1 MNEVQHGRGVTST
14 CRSFNIR
21 IVILNTECM
30 MLPIT
35 SAAAGTTRWLRSEH
49 MIEETHEA
57 EGDAGARTRGP
68 ISRLSSGRPLHV
80 STGRYVFYPRI
91 AAPGTG
97 TDDLEWIE
105 ASGLGTIYSI
115 TVNRTRRGSYN
126 IALVQLDEGPR
137 LMSRIEGVE
146 TAPVGTRVKARIADL
161 GEPAIVFDI
170 VPEEDG
176 A

>member
-1 MNEVQHGRGVTST
+1 MKPKVTPGSGPEAQYRAFLQEGRFMIQ
-14 CRSFNIR
+14 RS
-21 IVILNTECM
+21 
-30 MLPIT
+30 
-35 SAAAGTTRWLRSEH
+35 
-49 MIEETHEA
+49 
-57 EGDAGARTRGP
+57 
-68 ISRLSSGRPLHV
+68 V
-80 STGRYVFYPRI
+80 STGRHVFYPRI

-115 TVNRTRRGSYN
+115 TVNRTRQGSYN

-137 LMSRIEGVE
+137 LMSRIEGME
-146 TAPVGTRVKARIADL
+146 TAPIGTRVKARIADL
-161 GEPAIVFDI
+161 GEPVIVFDI

>member
-1 MNEVQHGRGVTST
+1 MKPKATPGPGPEAQYRAFLQEGRFMIQ
-14 CRSFNIR
+14 RS
-21 IVILNTECM
+21 
-30 MLPIT
+30 
-35 SAAAGTTRWLRSEH
+35 
-49 MIEETHEA
+49 
-57 EGDAGARTRGP
+57 
-68 ISRLSSGRPLHV
+68 V
-80 STGRYVFYPRI
+80 STGRHVFYPRI

-115 TVNRTRRGSYN
+115 TVNRTRQGSYN

-146 TAPVGTRVKARIADL
+146 TAPIGTRVKARIADL
-161 GEPAIVFDI
+161 GEPAIVFDV

>member
-1 MNEVQHGRGVTST
+1 MTPKATPGPGPEAQYRAFLQEGRFMIQ
-14 CRSFNIR
+14 RS
-21 IVILNTECM
+21 
-30 MLPIT
+30 
-35 SAAAGTTRWLRSEH
+35 
-49 MIEETHEA
+49 
-57 EGDAGARTRGP
+57 
-68 ISRLSSGRPLHV
+68 V
-80 STGRYVFYPRI
+80 STGRHVFYPRI

-115 TVNRTRRGSYN
+115 TVNRTRQGSYN

-146 TAPVGTRVKARIADL
+146 TAPIGTRVKARIADL